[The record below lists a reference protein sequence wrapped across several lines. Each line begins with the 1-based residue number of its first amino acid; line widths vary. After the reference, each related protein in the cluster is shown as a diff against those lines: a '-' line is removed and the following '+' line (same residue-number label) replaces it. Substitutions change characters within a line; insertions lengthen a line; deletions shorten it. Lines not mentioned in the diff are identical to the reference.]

1 MWKCLRCSRQV
12 EPADGKCPTC
22 GGILEEVPD
31 GQSLD
36 ESGSPQFTLVP
47 TRPPRGILWL
57 LAAHVVVG
65 LIGARA
71 VNLGGPSAPLVNF
84 LFFGVLFGDISLL
97 GTWGALGAHP
107 WRERLIGVIVGVGY
121 LVALWS
127 YALRVPFLFRDTI
140 VIIATVAITLVTLP
154 LLIVRCFGDSIQR
167 SPFPSAL
174 VSQSQFPIW
183 LLLAL
188 TFVIAC
194 LAGIGKMSLPPT
206 FFAFVF
212 SASVIFLL
220 VGVLPVWFVLATKQP
235 VLYSVGLVAVG
246 ACGGYGLGRTI
257 HEFSEELWMIGTATE
272 AITVVVSLLVVRS
285 CGYRLVGLPAPS
297 GTGSTS
303 LVELPEAEGERAA
316 PESARP
322 DWKCSACGE
331 TVPGNFDMCWNCR
344 SSEAD

>member
-1 MWKCLRCSRQV
+1 MWKCLRCNRQV
-12 EPADGKCPTC
+12 EPADGSCPTC
-22 GGILEEVPD
+22 GGMLEEVPD

-36 ESGSPQFTLVP
+36 EPGSPQFTLVP
-47 TRPPRGILWL
+47 TPPPRGMLWL

-71 VNLGGPSAPLVNF
+71 VNLGGLSAPLVNF

-97 GTWGALGAHP
+97 GTWGALGANP
-107 WRERLIGVIVGVGY
+107 WGERLMGVIGGVGY

-127 YALRVPFLFRDTI
+127 YAAGPSDLIL
-140 VIIATVAITLVTLP
+140 IITAVAITLVTLP

-174 VSQSQFPIW
+174 VSQSRFPIW

-188 TFVIAC
+188 AFVIAC
-194 LAGIGKMSLPPT
+194 LAGIGKLLPPT

-257 HEFSEELWMIGTATE
+257 HEFTEELWMIGTATE

-322 DWKCSACGE
+322 DWKCPACGE
-331 TVPGNFDMCWNCR
+331 TVPGNFDLCWNCR
-344 SSEAD
+344 SPEAD

>member
-1 MWKCLRCSRQV
+1 MVPGNFDRCWKCPSTEAD
-12 EPADGKCPTC
+12 EPEPNAA
-22 GGILEEVPD
+22 
-31 GQSLD
+31 QSLSEVGPIED
-36 ESGSPQFTLVP
+36 VDASPPQFTLVP
-47 TRPPRGILWL
+47 TPPPRGMLWL

-71 VNLGGPSAPLVNF
+71 VNLGGLSAPLVNF

-97 GTWGALGAHP
+97 GTWGALGANP
-107 WRERLIGVIVGVGY
+107 WGERLMGVIGGVGY

-127 YALRVPFLFRDTI
+127 YAAGPSDLIL
-140 VIIATVAITLVTLP
+140 IIATVAITLVTLP

-174 VSQSQFPIW
+174 VSQSRFPIW

-188 TFVIAC
+188 AFVIAC
-194 LAGIGKMSLPPT
+194 LAGIGKLLPPT

-235 VLYSVGLVAVG
+235 VLSSVGLVAVG

-257 HEFSEELWMIGTATE
+257 HEFTEELWMIGTATE

-297 GTGSTS
+297 GTGSIS
-303 LVELPEAEGERAA
+303 VVELPAAEGERAA